1 MNIGFDAKRAYHNMR
16 GLGNYSRHTLNI
28 LSRYYPNN
36 QYYLFNPKVKR
47 DIYFSTA
54 ENMTEVN
61 PQNKFW
67 KRVPSLWRSVGMRKE
82 INEYKLDVFHGL
94 NQELPYGIQNTQA
107 KSLVTLHDAIFVR
120 YPKLYSTTYRLL
132 FTAKNKYACKVADKI
147 ICISEQTKQDA
158 ISFFGA
164 DEKKIE
170 VVYQGCDAIYRK
182 PISDDQKK
190 LVRSKYNVPNDYI
203 LNVGAIEERKNTKLI
218 IEALHRTKNEIPLVI
233 VGKPTNYVNELREL
247 IEKHNMLHQV
257 SILNNVTTEDLPA
270 LYSMA
275 KAFIFPSI
283 FEGFG
288 IPILEALTIGT
299 PVITSSGSCF
309 EETAGEFSLYAD
321 PSNADELGEKIEQVL
336 NDNDLRDTMI
346 TKGKKHALGFS
357 DEITAK
363 NLMSVYESLF

>member
-67 KRVPSLWRSVGMRKE
+67 KGVPSLWRSVGMRKE
-82 INEYKLDVFHGL
+82 INEYKLDIFHGL
-94 NQELPYGIQNTQA
+94 NQELPYGIQNTQV
-107 KSLVTLHDAIFVR
+107 KTVVTLHDAIFVR

-182 PISDDQKK
+182 PISVDQQK

-247 IEKHNMLHQV
+247 IKKHDMLHQV
-257 SILNNVTTEDLPA
+257 TILNNVTTEDLPA

-309 EETAGEFSLYAD
+309 EETAGEFSLYSD
-321 PSNADELGEKIEQVL
+321 PSDADELGEKIEQVL
-336 NDNDLRDTMI
+336 SDKDLRNTMI
-346 TKGKKHALGFS
+346 TKGKTHALGFS

>member
-309 EETAGEFSLYAD
+309 EETAGAFSLYAD
-321 PSNADELGEKIEQVL
+321 PKNADELGKKINQVL
-336 NDNDLRDTMI
+336 SDEDLRNTMI
-346 TKGKKHALGFS
+346 DEGKKHALGFS

-363 NLMSVYESLF
+363 NLMTVYQSLS